1 MSTGYD
7 CDWVQGLCYSVPGR
21 GSPYKTI
28 SDCITSCSQY
38 CHLPDFMKLGDTEV
52 PVPNSCRKR
61 LVEYYDARRNPGCPT
76 SMVECQTQ
84 FQPVSGPMAGMAQTT
99 PYIHLTPTMTL
110 DGHGDAIHQAYSTLA
125 MPMGDGMDQCG
136 APLSSACNS
145 TKDCLNERGQDPC
158 GYDSPAVACKG
169 GKCMCGSKQVFYNEG
184 STMDIGGGSSG
195 QCFPQAKCAGCQFGG
210 CYLSQRGQGCMPW

>member
-21 GSPYKTI
+21 GSPYKTF
-28 SDCITSCSQY
+28 SDCVTSCSQY

-61 LVEYYDARRNPGCPT
+61 LVEYYDARRNPCPT

-110 DGHGDAIHQAYSTLA
+110 DGHGDAIHQAYSALA
-125 MPMGDGMDQCG
+125 KGYGRRCKKNWECGRHASCSDGACVDYRGNRVVFTPPTGMERPSVKSAPLNAPCHMIRHTDQCG
-136 APLSSACNS
+136 ACGTSADCKCYS
-145 TKDCLNERGQDPC
+145 TNHECVK
-158 GYDSPAVACKG
+158 KG
-169 GKCMCGSKQVFYNEG
+169 C
-184 STMDIGGGSSG
+184 GGS
-195 QCFPQAKCAGCQFGG
+195 C
-210 CYLSQRGQGCMPW
+210 W